1 MVCGDEQLP
10 HLLKP
15 LTCGLRGCE
24 GYADGRTCY
33 RCACKYVESC
43 IASSEDV
50 ACACQRSVSL
60 ESIEALDDV
69 GLTERVLY
77 AASSKQHLQSFAAF
91 RCPSP
96 NCSSLLPTVGGLVS
110 TVNGALYV
118 HCGGCGRPACQ
129 KCRQPYSAHVEL
141 SIACNDKGN
150 MCARLRARAV
160 DKEYASRESVRRA
173 AGGSG
178 GSGSAVKLTP
188 CCHQA
193 FVKDNC
199 NVVTCTTCNV
209 LFCHLCCK
217 VLCSKQEM
225 IADSAAKGNNARAV
239 AHAHFR
245 PLDQV

>member
-1 MVCGDEQLP
+1 VLPAARPPARAPPPLIDLAGDTPPPAPAPARVVVACMVCGDEQLP

-96 NCSSLLPTVGGLVS
+96 NCSSLLPTVGGLV
-110 TVNGALYV
+110 
-118 HCGGCGRPACQ
+118 Q
-129 KCRQPYSAHVEL
+129 
-141 SIACNDKGN
+141 
-150 MCARLRARAV
+150 
-160 DKEYASRESVRRA
+160 YASRESVRRA